1 MGVAVQLLFVLCSL
15 LDQYGLITV
24 KFCHLHCV
32 ESKVDP
38 ITVVAAVEIISL
50 NCKQSQLTSLR
61 CQASTAA

>member
-32 ESKVDP
+32 KSKVDP
-38 ITVVAAVEIISL
+38 ITVVAAVEIINL
-50 NCKQSQLTSLR
+50 LEL
-61 CQASTAA
+61 